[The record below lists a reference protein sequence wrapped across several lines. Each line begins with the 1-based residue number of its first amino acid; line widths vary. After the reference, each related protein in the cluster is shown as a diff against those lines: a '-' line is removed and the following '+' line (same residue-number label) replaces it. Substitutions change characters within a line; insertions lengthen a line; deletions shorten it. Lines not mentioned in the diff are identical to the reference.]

1 MHAHIDLGNMNNN
14 DEESDDE
21 EQDLTKDA
29 AFSSSFTYGFVK
41 QNTRNSKNTV
51 TCTTASHS
59 LYTLQQDRASDPE
72 NLKIDKEFQQ
82 IIQTLDT
89 KDPKHLEAFISNV
102 GTHYTTAVTY
112 GGIGFQV
119 LKISFEQ
126 IQKT

>member
-1 MHAHIDLGNMNNN
+1 M
-14 DEESDDE
+14 
-21 EQDLTKDA
+21 Q
-29 AFSSSFTYGFVK
+29 
-41 QNTRNSKNTV
+41 
-51 TCTTASHS
+51 
-59 LYTLQQDRASDPE
+59 
-72 NLKIDKEFQQ
+72 IDKEFQQ

-126 IQKT
+126 IQKLEKEEISISTASASSLLTGSVTNKQNQATLPLR